1 MGGLLHLVQ
10 RGGAWVGLPTQ
21 DPPPLLLVEEKSRRL
36 CSCWKHP
43 HSTLAVARCCLVP
56 PCFDKSL
63 SASVYLLSALFLT
76 HTYTAATGSNVWV
89 CRSSAC
95 ALRFVLQS
103 VASRDSETFPL
114 VMSEEWWVR
123 RWEKLA
129 CHSTRNRSFH
139 RRVFSD
145 NRFYCYTDNQTTERS
160 KKVSPWWIINKS
172 YLKGIKF
179 ECPTDIKYSVN

>member
-1 MGGLLHLVQ
+1 
-10 RGGAWVGLPTQ
+10 VGLPTQ
-21 DPPPLLLVEEKSRRL
+21 ASPPLLLVEEKSRRL

-123 RWEKLA
+123 RWEKLGA
-129 CHSTRNRSFH
+129 IRHVIGHFTDESFQIIDFTAILTTKLQSGPKKWAPDELSINR
-139 RRVFSD
+139 
-145 NRFYCYTDNQTTERS
+145 
-160 KKVSPWWIINKS
+160 I
-172 YLKGIKF
+172 
-179 ECPTDIKYSVN
+179 